1 MAIKESELVG
11 TRSGDSTQFDHIDHI
26 EFYVGNAHQAAHYF
40 RTAFGFKPTAYAGME
55 TGLRDRV
62 SILVEQGDIRFVL
75 TAPLVP
81 DGPIAHHVMLHGDGV
96 RDIAFAVED
105 AERAFNETVGRGA
118 RPLLEPTAFEENG
131 GRLVKATVGAFG
143 DTVHTFVQ
151 REQGDGSFFP
161 NFRPVENAP
170 QTQPTG
176 LTAIDHVAVT
186 VERGSLNELV
196 DFYNRVMGFH
206 QSHQEDISTDYSG
219 MNSKV
224 VQNRR
229 GPIKFPIMEPADGRR
244 KSQIEEYLAYYNG
257 PGAQHLAVSTDDIV
271 GTVRQLRANGIEFLR
286 TPASYYDTLE
296 QRVGKIDEDV
306 EALREQNI
314 LVDLDDSGY
323 LMQIFSKPLHSR
335 PTLFLEIIQRRGAR
349 GFGGGNIKALFEAVE
364 REQARR
370 GNL

>member
-11 TRSGDSTQFDHIDHI
+11 GREGDATQFDHIDHV

-40 RTAFGFKPTAYAGME
+40 RTAFGFKATAYAGLE
-55 TGLRDRV
+55 TGLRDSV
-62 SILVEQGDIRFVL
+62 SVLVEQGDIRFVL
-75 TAPLVP
+75 TAPLVA
-81 DGPIAHHVMLHGDGV
+81 DGPIARHVMLHGDGIH
-96 RDIAFAVED
+96 DIAFAVED
-105 AERAFNETVGRGA
+105 AERAFTETVGRGA
-118 RPLLEPTAFEENG
+118 RSLLEPTVFEDEG

-143 DTVHTFVQ
+143 DAVHTFVQ
-151 REQGDGSFFP
+151 RERGDGSFFP
-161 NFRPVENAP
+161 NFLPVENAP
-170 QTQPTG
+170 PACSTG
-176 LTAIDHVAVT
+176 LMAIDHVAVT
-186 VERGSLNELV
+186 VERGGLDEVV

-229 GPIKFPIMEPADGRR
+229 GPIKFPIMEPADGRH
-244 KSQIEEYLAYYNG
+244 KSQIEEFLTFYNG

-286 TPASYYDTLE
+286 TPDSYYDTLE

-335 PTLFLEIIQRRGAR
+335 PTFFLEIIQRRGAR

-364 REQARR
+364 REQAKR